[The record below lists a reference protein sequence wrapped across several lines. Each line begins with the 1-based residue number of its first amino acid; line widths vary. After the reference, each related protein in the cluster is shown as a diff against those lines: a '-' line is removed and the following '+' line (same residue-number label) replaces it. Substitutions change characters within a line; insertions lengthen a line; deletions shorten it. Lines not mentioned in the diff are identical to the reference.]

1 LAHRSARNS
10 GGKFYCLETAVF
22 PSRWTGNSQLVL
34 PGRGPGDSG
43 YFWFFEN
50 TNVELMVKMLD
61 GRAVNSHYWFFYGA
75 MTDVAYTLTVT
86 DTQTGAVKTYLGP
99 QHVQTSRNDIRAF

>member
-1 LAHRSARNS
+1 
-10 GGKFYCLETAVF
+10 
-22 PSRWTGNSQLVL
+22 
-34 PGRGPGDSG
+34 
-43 YFWFFEN
+43 
-50 TNVELMVKMLD
+50 MLD